1 MRVFNILLHHSYLTH
16 VNNQFNKY
24 CILDSAMVTDK
35 LISNTDDI
43 IHSLFIYLIIT
54 VF

>member
-1 MRVFNILLHHSYLTH
+1 MRVFNIVLHHSYLTH

-24 CILDSAMVTDK
+24 CILDSTMVTDK

-43 IHSLFIYLIIT
+43 IHSLLIYLINT